1 MTVFAPGFHK
11 SDKPTYK
18 PEFHKRIAQATYC
31 NVLPKQRLD
40 VIIKMTVQGIKP
52 YHHIV
57 ERYCLGQ
64 YLLIR
69 RKGDIRCSTLNDYG
83 LDDKSSYQQNDCA
96 EGSPGSGEHLFQLCL
111 DLAVGERQGSSR
123 EGGWSPK
130 QGVVRSTILLAAAAA
145 EDISVC
151 YHVRV
156 AA

>member
-1 MTVFAPGFHK
+1 M
-11 SDKPTYK
+11 SM
-18 PEFHKRIAQATYC
+18 IYC
-31 NVLPKQRLD
+31 NVLPKGRLD

-57 ERYCLGQ
+57 GRFCLEQ

-123 EGGWSPK
+123 ERGWSPK
-130 QGVVRSTILLAAAAA
+130 QGVVRSTILLAAAA
-145 EDISVC
+145 EDMLLC
-151 YHVRV
+151 YYVRV
-156 AA
+156 AV